1 MFMHLFF
8 SAAMQGVV
16 ELQKEKREK
25 GLTRN
30 EAVFNLRN
38 NFAEEL
44 KEDLVV
50 PMSLMMCKKC
60 FSAFES

>member
-1 MFMHLFF
+1 MWLCY
-8 SAAMQGVV
+8 
-16 ELQKEKREK
+16 KERIEK
-25 GLTRN
+25 GPHRNRN
-30 EAVFNLRN
+30 EAVLNLWK

-60 FSAFES
+60 FSAFERYHTLSHTDNQ